1 MAVVAIIVIATAGIL
16 VGSDSDSQEG
26 EMLSY
31 LSIVL
36 YIAAALLS
44 VTMVMN
50 SRKNMGPSGGEARPR
65 DGASDEPFDASGIER
80 EFDALEKEIDR
91 EENGEISGRD

>member
-1 MAVVAIIVIATAGIL
+1 MAVVAIIAIATAGIL

-36 YIAAALLS
+36 YIAAAL
-44 VTMVMN
+44 VAATMVRN
-50 SRKNMGPSGGEARPR
+50 SRKNRGPGDGEARPR
-65 DGASDEPFDASGIER
+65 DMVPDESFDASDIER